1 MLGNF
6 MALISAGNG
15 ACCRRMMFA
24 SSLRAMLLGASLV
37 GSAAWQ
43 PCEAIAQDAVL
54 VFEVAEPAVA
64 VVEAVAEPDA
74 HEPDAPGPAAA
85 EEEAKLE
92 AGEQA
97 KERPAG
103 NARKA
108 AVAGGLVEVA
118 REMAQALQLVAPRR
132 AQPAQAAVNDAQ
144 QAQIDALKIQIRSR
158 LVTEVSFAKRVCQLN
173 AAEEAAAVAAAKT
186 AGSKFAED
194 YIKANGQFQN
204 GIVMF
209 VGEVG
214 GNRQND
220 PISQLQTDVAKA
232 IEAILPEEKRAQFHE
247 EVRHR
252 NEFRQN
258 ASAANLTALI
268 DERLLL
274 SGEQRTA
281 IEDSLTKAAGSN
293 ELPPIDTMM
302 HMGAYLP
309 AMPEEAVTR
318 HLDPGQRKL
327 WGQIQKI
334 NFGVSFEGNH
344 NPITGGAVIDDVD
357 LGDE

>member
-1 MLGNF
+1 MLGDT
-6 MALISAGNG
+6 MALCSAGNG
-15 ACCRRMMFA
+15 VRRRRNRLARSF
-24 SSLRAMLLGASLV
+24 RAILLGVLLM
-37 GSAAWQ
+37 GHAACW
-43 PCEAIAQDAVL
+43 PCEALAQDAVL
-54 VFEVAEPAVA
+54 VFKVAEPAVA
-64 VVEAVAEPDA
+64 VVEAVAEPA
-74 HEPDAPGPAAA
+74 ASEPAAA
-85 EEEAKLE
+85 DEEANKEAGEEAK
-92 AGEQA
+92 
-97 KERPAG
+97 KRPAG
-103 NARKA
+103 NAQKA

-144 QAQIDALKIQIRSR
+144 EAQIKALTIQIRAR

-186 AGSKFAED
+186 AGNKFAED

-204 GIVMF
+204 GMVMF
-209 VGEVG
+209 VGDARV
-214 GNRQND
+214 NRQND
-220 PISQLQTDVAKA
+220 PISQLQTEVAKA
-232 IEAILPEEKRAQFHE
+232 IEAVLPEEKRAQFQE
-247 EVRHR
+247 EVSRR

-274 SGEQRTA
+274 SDEQRNE
-281 IEDSLTKAAGSN
+281 IEDSLTKAAGSD

-302 HMGAYLP
+302 HMGTYLP
-309 AMPEEAVTR
+309 AMPEEAVVR

-357 LGDE
+357 MGDE